1 FCPGP
6 LAVVGVE
13 QAPRIN
19 PGGGWNVRPD
29 EHPEP
34 TQPSATRRDFL
45 QVTGLA
51 ACLGA
56 AVPAADAAAPPSAKA
71 DPLLPTVKLGK
82 HQLTRLIIGGNPIYG
97 YPHFNKLLSQH
108 MSDGHTPERVVALL
122 KRCEKA
128 GLNAWQNSYAERTLE
143 DLDRYRKAGGTMHWL
158 CLGKPD
164 WDKSPDR
171 IDDAAKRKPVG
182 IS

>member
-1 FCPGP
+1 VVALTKLGSAGRLHGARAGP
-6 LAVVGVE
+6 VQICFARDRQGGYALAVVGVE

-56 AVPAADAAAPPSAKA
+56 AVPAADAAAQPSAKA

-97 YPHFNKLLSQH
+97 YSHFNKLLSQ
-108 MSDGHTPERVVALL
+108 
-122 KRCEKA
+122 
-128 GLNAWQNSYAERTLE
+128 
-143 DLDRYRKAGGTMHWL
+143 
-158 CLGKPD
+158 
-164 WDKSPDR
+164 
-171 IDDAAKRKPVG
+171 
-182 IS
+182 